1 MTQLKQLFCDTSK
14 YRNVINFI
22 VKYKYFFIILLV
34 ALLFLAL
41 WITAEEAEKKYDSLL
56 SVTIYDRNGTP
67 LSIKE
72 NDKGHYV
79 STLQTVPDDFAN
91 LLIQKED
98 KYFYYHFGVNP
109 FSTLRAMYRYAT
121 GNDSGGASTITQQLS
136 KNLLGTE
143 LNRNVFNKLREVF
156 YSIAL
161 ELFNS
166 KAKVLVM
173 YANTVYLGNQVQ
185 GFQTGSYAYFDKP
198 LSQTTHN
205 ERISLLATLSY
216 PNARNPWKEKNKDF
230 AENLNRR
237 ISPNEIFI
245 APITTDGFSF
255 QSESFFEL
263 KSAGVTCEKT
273 CYTSVDDELTK
284 NIREIL
290 KRHISAE
297 WTRGARNG
305 AVVVI
310 NPQTSEVLALVGSKN
325 PKNTSGGDQI
335 NMALQPR
342 PIGST
347 VKPLIYLKGF
357 MEGLRPYTLVD
368 DREYKYSIATGF
380 PLYPKNY
387 DGQYR
392 GEVTLHESLSNSLN
406 VPSVKVLEFIG
417 LHNFYAFLSEKLKF
431 QPLQSYD
438 SYQYG
443 IALGGLEMDL
453 LTLTH
458 YFTIF
463 PRLGTIEPIH
473 ILKDNPENYSLPP
486 QSEIKTKQTVS
497 DKKFTELVHAIISDR
512 LSGVDQFGLNSTLN
526 IDASDYGVK
535 TGTSRD
541 FHDSWVVGYTGD
553 FVVGV
558 WIGNTENEPLKQ
570 VTGQS
575 GAGAIWH
582 DIMGVLL
589 ETPYNQKTAIP
600 RDLLTQ
606 FPIKNSNE
614 WGLTDDEIDKHRMLL
629 LSDNLIQS
637 PYNNDSF
644 EFFRGMTIP
653 LRGAKEL
660 EWSVNGKIL
669 GFGKDIMF
677 HPDSSATY
685 EIMAFDK
692 GSDRREIIQVSV
704 VTPE

>member
-1 MTQLKQLFCDTSK
+1 MNLLKQLFYNPNKYKTAIYK
-14 YRNVINFI
+14 YR
-22 VKYKYFFIILLV
+22 YFFIVLLI
-34 ALLFLAL
+34 ALFFLAL
-41 WITAEEAEKKYDSLL
+41 WVTAQDAEKKYRSLL
-56 SVTIYDRNGTP
+56 SVTIYDRNGAP

-72 NDKGHYV
+72 NSKGHYV
-79 STLQTVPDDFAN
+79 SSLQTIPVDFTN

-98 KYFYYHFGVNP
+98 KYFYYHLGINP
-109 FSTLRAMYRYAT
+109 FSTARAVYRYVT
-121 GNDSGGASTITQQLS
+121 GSKTGGASTITQQLS

-143 LNRNVFNKLREVF
+143 LNRNIFNKLLEAF
-156 YSIAL
+156 YSVSI

-166 KAKVLVM
+166 KEKVLLM

-198 LSQTTHN
+198 LFETTHN

-216 PNARNPWKEKNKDF
+216 PNARNPWEERNKDF
-230 AENLNRR
+230 AESLNKR

-245 APITTDGFSF
+245 EPKPTDGYSF
-255 QSESFFEL
+255 QSENFFEL
-263 KSAGVTCEKT
+263 KSAGVNCEKI
-273 CYTSVDDELTK
+273 CYTSIDDVLTK
-284 NIREIL
+284 NIRAIL
-290 KRHISAE
+290 RRHISSE

-325 PKNTSGGDQI
+325 PKNTTGGDQI

-347 VKPLIYLKGF
+347 VKPFIYLKGF
-357 MEGLRPYTLVD
+357 MDGLRPYTLVD

-417 LHNFYAFLSEKLKF
+417 LHNFYTFLSEKIKF
-431 QPLQSYD
+431 QPIQSYD

-463 PRLGTIEPIH
+463 PRMGTIAPIR
-473 ILKDNPENYSLPP
+473 ILKDNPENFSLPP
-486 QSEIKTKQTVS
+486 QSEIQTKQTVS
-497 DKKFTELVHAIISDR
+497 DKKFTQLVHAIISDR
-512 LSGVDQFGLNSTLN
+512 LSGVDQFGLESTLN
-526 IDASDYGVK
+526 INASDYGVK

-575 GAGAIWH
+575 GAGAVWH
-582 DIMGVLL
+582 DVMNVLL
-589 ETPYNQKTAIP
+589 ETKYNSNTTLTK
-600 RDLLTQ
+600 DSVTQ
-606 FPIKNSNE
+606 FPIDNSNE
-614 WGLTDDEIDKHRMLL
+614 WGLIDDEVKAHRTLL
-629 LSDNLIQS
+629 LGDNIILS
-637 PYNNDSF
+637 PYENDSF
-644 EFFRGMTIP
+644 EFFEGMTLP
-653 LRGAKEL
+653 LKGAKL
-660 EWSVNGKIL
+660 VEWFVNGQSI
-669 GFGKDIMF
+669 GTIKDVEF
-677 HPDSSATY
+677 SPSTAGTY
-685 EIMAFDK
+685 EIMALDQE
-692 GSDRREIIQVSV
+692 SNRREIVQVSIIE
-704 VTPE
+704 PQ